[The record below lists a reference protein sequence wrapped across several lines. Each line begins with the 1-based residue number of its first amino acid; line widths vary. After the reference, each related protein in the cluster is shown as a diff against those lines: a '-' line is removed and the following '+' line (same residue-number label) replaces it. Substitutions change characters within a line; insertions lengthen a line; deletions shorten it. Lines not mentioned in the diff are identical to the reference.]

1 MGTRNQENDGQTT
14 RDCIAKMLTNDSVYR
29 SPRVIDR
36 YKQAALAGLT
46 APEKYCLSQVPFSSR
61 HSILDIGVG
70 TGRTTG
76 PLSKMFEQ
84 YIGIDYSENM
94 IAAAKLS
101 HPNADLRAM
110 DARRLEFTQQF
121 DCVMFSFNG
130 IDYVTYSERQSI
142 FRMITNVVRS
152 EGYFI
157 YSTHNLQ
164 NKRVASWLK
173 YLLVKELFQ
182 PWRSFLKPRKIR
194 PIANRLINF
203 WRQSG
208 NQNQPFAYV
217 NDHGDEFAL
226 STTYVNIPE
235 EIKLLEQHGF
245 TVVATIGNTKQIA
258 EYNGD
263 NSWVYI
269 LSRKSRFLALSGSQS
284 ANSD

>member
-1 MGTRNQENDGQTT
+1 
-14 RDCIAKMLTNDSVYR
+14 MLTNHSVYR
-29 SPRVIDR
+29 SPRVIER

-46 APEKYCLSQVPFSSR
+46 VPEKYCLGQVPFSSR

-76 PLSKMFEQ
+76 PLSKLFEQ

-101 HPNADLRAM
+101 YPNADLRAM
-110 DARRLEFTQQF
+110 DARRLKFTEQF

-130 IDYVTYSERQSI
+130 IDYVNYSERQSI
-142 FRMITNVVRS
+142 FHTITNVVRP

-182 PWRSFLKPRKIR
+182 PWRSFLKPRTFR

-208 NQNQPFAYV
+208 NQSQPFAYV
-217 NDHGDEFAL
+217 NDNGDEFAL
-226 STTYVNIPE
+226 STTYVDIPE
-235 EIKLLEQHGF
+235 EVKLLERYGF
-245 TVVATIGNTKQIA
+245 AVVATIGNTKQIG
-258 EYNGD
+258 EYNED
-263 NSWVYI
+263 DLWVYI
-269 LSRKSRFLALSGSQS
+269 ICRKSRFLASNGSQLAHS
-284 ANSD
+284 E